1 MAKNNL
7 IFGGIDSA
15 DYNVWISGSDAFSA
29 PERDVEYVSVPGR
42 NGDLVID
49 NGKWNNIRI
58 TYPAFIPKGFESQ
71 IDNFRSEMMKLTG
84 YHRLEDSYHPD
95 EFRMASFSYGI
106 SPSRIGAFL
115 RNGEF
120 PLTFNCK
127 PQRFL
132 KSGETPIQFMPFCIS
147 NGVYSKFLPIPPNT
161 AITIQA
167 HCAPADTLTI
177 TLTRYDEDLEETT
190 VTTHTCEDGD
200 GFEETFDLTD
210 KYWQMHI
217 TGHSDIDTT
226 WLRVQTVTEYNGEAL
241 PIDAI
246 MCREFSLVNPTGYGS
261 KPLIEVFGETLGYM
275 TIENRNAAEEMESR
289 YVFTM
294 SNTGKQH
301 FYMDCDMQYVYAD
314 DKTNLT
320 GKLFLTTMESD
331 IGQGLVFPDLG
342 TDQIGLYMYFTDKSI
357 DTGIGLIQIYP
368 RWWKL

>member
-1 MAKNNL
+1 MRHNV
-7 IFGGIDSA
+7 IFGGVDFA
-15 DYNVWISGSDAFSA
+15 ENGVWLSGSGTFSA
-29 PERDVEYVSVPGR
+29 PQRDVTMVSVPGR
-42 NGDLVID
+42 NGDLIID
-49 NGKWNNIRI
+49 NGKWNNITV
-58 TYPAFIPKGFESQ
+58 TYPCFIR
-71 IDNFRSEMMKLTG
+71 DNFDQNMAAFRSLMCSKLG
-84 YHRLEDSYHPD
+84 YQKLEDSYHPD
-95 EFRMASFSYGI
+95 EYRL
-106 SPSRIGAFL
+106 GAFSEGL
-115 RNGEF
+115 FPTMRQRNKGGEF
-120 PLTFNCK
+120 DVVFNCK

>member
-7 IFGGIDSA
+7 VFGGIDSA

-71 IDNFRSEMMKLTG
+71 IDNFRAEMMKLTG
-84 YHRLEDSYHPD
+84 YHKLEDSYHPD

-115 RNGEF
+115 RHGEF

-132 KSGETPIQFMPFCIS
+132 KSGETPIQIMPVHVVGTELSSQVVPVLGDLTFT
-147 NGVYSKFLPIPPNT
+147 VR
-161 AITIQA
+161 
-167 HCAPADTLTI
+167 CATSDTLSIDVT
-177 TLTRYDEDLEETT
+177 TYDENIDEIETT
-190 VTTHTCEDGD
+190 TYSCENGDEITHS
-200 GFEETFDLTD
+200 FDNVD
-210 KYWQMHI
+210 KYWVISI
-217 TGHSDIDTT
+217 TGQSSISTT
-226 WLRVQTVTEYNGEAL
+226 SLRIQTVTEYNGEAL

-246 MCREFSLVNPTGYGS
+246 MCRNFSLVNPTGYGS
-261 KPLIEVFGETLGYM
+261 KPMIEVYGATLGSM
-275 TIENRNAAEEMESR
+275 TIENIDAAGETESR
-289 YVFTM
+289 YIFNIA
-294 SNTGKQH
+294 NTGKKH

-320 GKLFLTTMESD
+320 DKLFLTTMESD
-331 IGQGLVFPDLG
+331 VGQGLVFPDLG
-342 TDQIGLYMYFTDKSI
+342 TNQINFQAYFNTGLSSN
-357 DTGIGLIQIYP
+357 GIGLVLIYP

>member
-1 MAKNNL
+1 MTRNSI
-7 IFGGIDSA
+7 IFGGINSA
-15 DYNVWISGSDAFSA
+15 DFNVWISGSDAFSA

-115 RNGEF
+115 RHGEF

-132 KSGETPIQFMPFCIS
+132 KSGETPIQFMPFYVWGTDLS
-147 NGVYSKFLPIPPNT
+147 SQVIP
-161 AITIQA
+161 AVGDLSFA
-167 HCAPADTLTI
+167 VRCAAGDTLSIDVT
-177 TLTRYDEDLEETT
+177 TYDENIDEIDT
-190 VTTHTCEDGD
+190 VTYTCEDGD
-200 GFEETFDLTD
+200 QITHSFSNTD
-210 KYWQMHI
+210 KFWVLNI
-217 TGHSDIDTT
+217 SGHSSIDATS
-226 WLRVQTVTEYNGEAL
+226 LRIQAITEFNGEML

-246 MCREFSLVNPTGYGS
+246 MCRSFSLVNPTGYAS
-261 KPLIEVFGETLGYM
+261 KPMIEVYGATLGSM
-275 TIENRNAAEEMESR
+275 TIGNINSAGEKESE
-289 YVFTM
+289 YTFHV
-294 SNTGKQH
+294 NHTGAQH
-301 FYMDCDMQYVYAD
+301 FFMDCDMQYLYTD
-314 DKTNLT
+314 DHTNVT
-320 GKLFLTTMESD
+320 DKLFLTTMESD
-331 IGQGLVFPDLG
+331 VGQGLVFPDLG
-342 TDQIGLYMYFTDKSI
+342 TDQINLQMYFT
-357 DTGIGLIQIYP
+357 TGVASNGLGLVLIYP